1 MTGVLVKK
9 KKKGKYGHGDRHA
22 QRDNGVKKHRERM
35 PIYKSKME
43 GGLEQTLPPSP
54 PTPSSWTLSVENQE
68 SEPPSFWYLV
78 TTGWKANTVYRV
90 RHKEKS
96 SWGELRWEQKT
107 ETGTTLLK
115 GLREKG
121 LDRNT
126 VLSF

>member
-1 MTGVLVKK
+1 M
-9 KKKGKYGHGDRHA
+9 
-22 QRDNGVKKHRERM
+22 KKHRERM

-54 PTPSSWTLSVENQE
+54 PTPSSWTLSVQNRDNTFLL

-78 TTGWKANTVYRV
+78 TIGRKADTAYRV
-90 RHKEKS
+90 RHKKS
-96 SWGELRWEQKT
+96 SWGKLRCERKT

-115 GLREKG
+115 GLHEKG

-126 VLSF
+126 VL